1 MRSGQNAEGF
11 RKAFREIG
19 ERQPGKAAGHL
30 NEERLSFP
38 ALFLLMPEIRPLNLY
53 PSLNERNRTALKLCA
68 RVWKDKELSALAGP
82 LSLENSGIIRL
93 AAKWILE
100 TGWREDGLHD
110 DFDGALDAA
119 AALLIR
125 TYDDRSVLPVVTKL
139 VFERN
144 RKGRLIHD
152 LVWCLFKARDPE
164 ALRLVANYLGS
175 ADSKDT
181 ELARKLLHFTP
192 NGEAAARGAGN
203 LHRSYLSW
211 LGENSPYLYFT
222 GESLQAT
229 SDPEPVGVDLNAK
242 YLGKRISPRNR
253 KPLTPFS
260 ENDYDRLKRL
270 TGREQEEKTLLADY
284 SRRLHDRSVR
294 LWEQWIGYPVDVQLR
309 MARKDLGGRR

>member
-1 MRSGQNAEGF
+1 VEGQGA
-11 RKAFREIG
+11 
-19 ERQPGKAAGHL
+19 
-30 NEERLSFP
+30 
-38 ALFLLMPEIRPLNLY
+38 
-53 PSLNERNRTALKLCA
+53 
-68 RVWKDKELSALAGP
+68 SALAGP

-211 LGENSPYLYFT
+211 RGK
-222 GESLQAT
+222 Q
-229 SDPEPVGVDLNAK
+229 PVSVF
-242 YLGKRISPRNR
+242 YRR
-253 KPLTPFS
+253 KPSGHERPGACRRRPERQVSGQKNLAPKQEAADPFS

-294 LWEQWIGYPVDVQLR
+294 LWEQWMGIRSTCSSGWP
-309 MARKDLGGRR
+309 GRIWVEDDDSD